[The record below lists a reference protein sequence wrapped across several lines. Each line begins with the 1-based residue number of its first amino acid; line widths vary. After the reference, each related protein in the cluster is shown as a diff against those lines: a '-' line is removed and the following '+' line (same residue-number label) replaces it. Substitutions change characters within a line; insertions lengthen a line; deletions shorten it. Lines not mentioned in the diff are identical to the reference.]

1 MNLYEF
7 VTNILNS
14 SGKSNRRAHELGY
27 TSNREYEDTLLMLFM
42 AAQKL
47 GYCGLN
53 CYYSKG
59 SRGID
64 TVRIFKLDFTKKI
77 ESLQLEIQK
86 KQTELDNLT
95 REKVVQETKGIVS
108 ELLRDFP
115 NHTRALSIIKARMG
129 MLEKFFSDMKESD
142 KYKILLIKSLA
153 YQTAHQIGQIE
164 CCADADAS
172 QVALMYIFS
181 TVREVL
187 NNKVNSEECAIE
199 FTQSY
204 IKGILPEESYAPE
217 LVEEQIDARFESRQQ
232 FLKNMIAHYK
242 TDVEQIQ
249 RKQIVADTV
258 MELLTTVYY
267 IPSNWTIETVDDTF

>member
-7 VTNILNS
+7 VTNFLDRSVKN
-14 SGKSNRRAHELGY
+14 NNRAHELGY

-59 SRGID
+59 SRDID

-115 NHTRALSIIKARMG
+115 NHTRALSTIKARMG

-142 KYKILLIKSLA
+142 EYKILLIKSLA
-153 YQTAHQIGQIE
+153 YQIE
-164 CCADADAS
+164 TTDTCETADAA
-172 QVALMYIFS
+172 QVVLMYIFS

-187 NNKVNSEECAIE
+187 NNKANSEECAIE

-204 IKGILPEESYAPE
+204 VKGLLPEEGYALE
-217 LVEEQIDARFESRQQ
+217 LVEEQIDTRFASRQQ
-232 FLKNMIAHYK
+232 FLKNMIAHYE
-242 TDVEQIQ
+242 TDIDQFK

-258 MELLTTVYY
+258 MGLLTSVYL
-267 IPSNWTIETVDDTF
+267 IPSNWTVETVDDIF

>member
-7 VTNILNS
+7 VTNFLDRSVKN
-14 SGKSNRRAHELGY
+14 NNRAHELGY

-59 SRGID
+59 SRDID

-115 NHTRALSIIKARMG
+115 NHTRALSTIKARMG

-142 KYKILLIKSLA
+142 EYKILLIKSLA
-153 YQTAHQIGQIE
+153 YQIE
-164 CCADADAS
+164 TTDTCETADAA
-172 QVALMYIFS
+172 QVVLMYIFS
-181 TVREVL
+181 T
-187 NNKVNSEECAIE
+187 KYS
-199 FTQSY
+199 
-204 IKGILPEESYAPE
+204 
-217 LVEEQIDARFESRQQ
+217 
-232 FLKNMIAHYK
+232 
-242 TDVEQIQ
+242 
-249 RKQIVADTV
+249 
-258 MELLTTVYY
+258 
-267 IPSNWTIETVDDTF
+267 